1 MNDGRWTQN
10 GGRPY
15 GGRPYGGRPYDA
27 RQQRPAPPQMIVAQK
42 LPNNYV
48 DEAETVMRSQARTI
62 STSKLRSWMSICS
75 DIYNTER
82 RRTEAEL
89 APESGMKL
97 TNLRVRIVYD
107 VGRDDSLRGFVE
119 TSKLLNYLKGIGNS
133 REEMMK
139 CARYME
145 ALVAYHKYFGGKE
158 S

>member
-1 MNDGRWTQN
+1 
-10 GGRPY
+10 
-15 GGRPYGGRPYDA
+15 
-27 RQQRPAPPQMIVAQK
+27 MIDAQK
-42 LPNNYV
+42 LPSNYV
-48 DEAETVMRSQARTI
+48 DEAETIMRSKAGAI

-82 RRTEAEL
+82 CRTEAEL

-107 VGRDDSLRGFVE
+107 VGRDNSLRGFVE

-133 REEMMK
+133 HEEMMK
-139 CARYME
+139 FARYME
-145 ALVAYHKYFGGKE
+145 ALVAYHKYFVGKE